1 MKYKKEAEFS
11 YKLFSNILWKNVY
24 VRKWKKNISRQ
35 SAHCKQKEN
44 VIHLLFW
51 MLKCWKHMDVVSIFS
66 HSKYKNTMEAYCGW
80 LLSCKKRK
88 KKLNIGYAIMLKNIL
103 VLCIISTLCKWKR
116 WSTASFMKSLKN
128 NVICLIIVL

>member
-1 MKYKKEAEFS
+1 MNTLLEIWNIKKKQSSVTSFS
-11 YKLFSNILWKNVY
+11 AIYYGKMYMWENG
-24 VRKWKKNISRQ
+24 KKNISRQ

-88 KKLNIGYAIMLKNIL
+88 KKTKCLNLLIAFSAY
-103 VLCIISTLCKWKR
+103 R
-116 WSTASFMKSLKN
+116 TAKQENKLN
-128 NVICLIIVL
+128 